1 MFCSGPSRVS
11 WRRGP
16 LTSSLGRQGNHLA
29 KKSCLGQLW
38 TQRWG
43 MTYVHTYTHLI
54 GCHLTVPH
62 RTTPHLT
69 ASHSCFIL
77 YTECVLAASVWLFA
91 TLGMW
96 HCTWY
101 ICHLNQWKYFHAPQH
116 TRITPISLVQMTITW
131 IVCSQSMYVHT
142 YVRTQWINC
151 ASVIWFCYWPIP

>member
-16 LTSSLGRQGNHLA
+16 LTSSLGRQDNHLA
-29 KKSCLGQLW
+29 KRSCLGQLW

-43 MTYVHTYTHLI
+43 MTYIRTHTHLI

-77 YTECVLAASVWLFA
+77 YTECVL
-91 TLGMW
+91 
-96 HCTWY
+96 
-101 ICHLNQWKYFHAPQH
+101 
-116 TRITPISLVQMTITW
+116 
-131 IVCSQSMYVHT
+131 CSQCMFACNTWNVALHMIHLPFEPMKMFSCPSTHKNHPHLIGPDDHHMNCLFPK
-142 YVRTQWINC
+142 YVRTYIRTYSMNQLC
-151 ASVIWFCYWPIP
+151 